1 MASASCKSTAGP
13 LAGDWNRP
21 RTRWNAVLAGRSL
34 QMLESNVSY
43 FLGLGYTHFDLE
55 YFLRTGRWPTFRA
68 PETLKLRGVR
78 YHSQTRIL
86 RRTPIERKIEIRRRS
101 PGVNAAR
108 RTALTKRVRVYGFAE
123 KAKRASRLNKFF
135 REKGTE
141 PTGWR

>member
-1 MASASCKSTAGP
+1 
-13 LAGDWNRP
+13 
-21 RTRWNAVLAGRSL
+21 
-34 QMLESNVSY
+34 MLESNISY

-78 YHSQTRIL
+78 HHCQTRIL
-86 RRTPIERKIEIRRRS
+86 RRKAIEHKITPRRRS

-108 RTALTKRVRVYGFAE
+108 RAAPTKRVRVYGFAE
-123 KAKRASRLNKFF
+123 KAKRASRLNKFY

>member
-1 MASASCKSTAGP
+1 
-13 LAGDWNRP
+13 
-21 RTRWNAVLAGRSL
+21 
-34 QMLESNVSY
+34 MLESNVSY

-55 YFLRTGRWPTFRA
+55 YFLTTGRWPTFRA
-68 PETLKLRGVR
+68 PETLKLRAARRVR
-78 YHSQTRIL
+78 YHSQSRIL